1 MKTSMQ
7 WIKRHMQS
15 ISLLVIAGILLA
27 IAFIIS
33 QQTRSGE
40 REPDLAGTSHVDQET
55 LGDVPTCTGLASS
68 EEKLSCY
75 AEAAQVSEAWVLAF
89 VDEII
94 ESEAEPAREIEFIE
108 AQIAWE
114 DSRDADCE
122 FVRNIANAEGGD
134 GLLEK
139 LICLTEQNLARLER
153 LAYYQHEWYCTE
165 DCGEEIEA
173 GH

>member
-1 MKTSMQ
+1 MQ
-7 WIKRHMQS
+7 LIKRHMQS

-40 REPDLAGTSHVDQET
+40 RRPELAVTSHVDQDT
-55 LGDVPTCTGLASS
+55 LGDIPTCTGLASS
-68 EEKLSCY
+68 EEELSCY
-75 AEAAQVSEAWVLAF
+75 TEAAQVSEAWVLALA
-89 VDEII
+89 DEII
-94 ESEAEPAREIEFIE
+94 ENEVERAREVEFIE

-114 DSRDADCE
+114 DSRDADCK
-122 FVRNIANAEGGD
+122 FVQEIANAEGGD

-165 DCGEEIEA
+165 DCGEKIEA